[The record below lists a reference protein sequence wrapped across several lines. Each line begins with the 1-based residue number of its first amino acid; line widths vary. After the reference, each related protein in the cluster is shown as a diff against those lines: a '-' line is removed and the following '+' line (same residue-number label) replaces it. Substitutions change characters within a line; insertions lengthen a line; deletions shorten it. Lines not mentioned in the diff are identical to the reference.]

1 MDQDTYN
8 NWKKI
13 KEFMEEKG
21 TTDNDFYKRAVEIV
35 KTKKDNFNY
44 NDISLNDRRTT

>member
-13 KEFMEEKG
+13 KAVMEEKG
-21 TTDNDFYKRAVEIV
+21 TTNNHFYKRAVEIV
-35 KTKKDNFNY
+35 KTGRDTFNY
-44 NDISLNDRRTT
+44 KDIMLND